1 MVRYEHD
8 SDYALN
14 FRKLDVV
21 PLVTLSVSSE
31 LCIMD

>member
-21 PLVTLSVSSE
+21 PLVSSE